1 MRRLV
6 LSTNEVP
13 LQAEGEIVLRRVSHV
28 EARLLLIAFHREGNQ
43 IVSAVSDERTAEIM
57 TIVLDF
63 VVQHGFQGHVPLKKG
78 DMALIFPY
86 EEVPPLE
93 EFLKQWDFKWW
104 LAEVG

>member
-1 MRRLV
+1 M
-6 LSTNEVP
+6 
-13 LQAEGEIVLRRVSHV
+13 

-43 IVSAVSDERTAEIM
+43 IVSAVPDKGTAEIM
-57 TIVLDF
+57 TIVLDHK
-63 VVQHGFQGHVPLKKG
+63 VQHGCLSHVPLKKG

-104 LAEVG
+104 LAEVR